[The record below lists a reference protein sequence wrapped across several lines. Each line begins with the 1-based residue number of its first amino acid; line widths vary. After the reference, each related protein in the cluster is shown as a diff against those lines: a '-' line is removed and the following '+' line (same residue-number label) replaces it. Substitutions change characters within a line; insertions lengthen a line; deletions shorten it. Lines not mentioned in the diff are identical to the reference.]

1 MFNLSKKTLKFLTK
15 TNLDYKPQ
23 ETEYTNNNISLD
35 KLIPRNLIHSFK
47 NNKLENTDHS
57 SINLDSQ
64 IMNHH
69 PTEINQLKKHSKK
82 KIQIQ

>member
-1 MFNLSKKTLKFLTK
+1 MLNLSEKTVQFFTK

-23 ETEYTNNNISLD
+23 ETEYSNNNISLD
-35 KLIPRNLIHSFK
+35 KLIPRNLIQSLK

-64 IMNHH
+64 IMNH
-69 PTEINQLKKHSKK
+69 PIEINQLKKHSKK
-82 KIQIQ
+82 KIQTQ